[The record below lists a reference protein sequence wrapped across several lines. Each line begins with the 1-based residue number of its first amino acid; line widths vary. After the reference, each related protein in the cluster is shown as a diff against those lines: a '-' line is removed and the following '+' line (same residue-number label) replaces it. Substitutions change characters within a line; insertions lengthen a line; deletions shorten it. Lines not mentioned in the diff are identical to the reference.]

1 MTCASSKSRYVLRVS
16 QIQAH
21 CGGPITGECL
31 LMHITKGL
39 TLFVHN
45 HPQES
50 REFIKDWLPGSGA
63 EDFVVSAN
71 VTAVKPMTIQSV
83 ENVATNKWADL
94 VSAETKKTSSACV
107 PPPSEKNVF
116 ADAAAEA
123 FAAAAGIETS
133 AGTIGVG
140 KAVADLTTAL
150 GQVIRS
156 LGEHHARHTGDV
168 RDAVAEEPT
177 PEPVVE
183 TKAGC

>member
-1 MTCASSKSRYVLRVS
+1 MLVSTGFCDVRVV
-16 QIQAH
+16 
-21 CGGPITGECL
+21 E
-31 LMHITKGL
+31 K
-39 TLFVHN
+39 
-45 HPQES
+45 QES